1 MRRAAAFLLLAGAL
15 MLAVGWLADRP
26 GEVSI
31 TWQGWRVDT
40 SFGMLLAGAAALAAL
55 AVALASLWR
64 LVVTGPR
71 RFQRWRRDRRRR
83 RGYAA
88 LTSGLVAVAAG
99 DPQDARRHARR
110 ADALLDEPP
119 LTMLL
124 AAQAA
129 QLVGD
134 EEEARRHFERMLGK
148 PETEF
153 LGLRGLISQALK
165 SGDEAG
171 ALSLA
176 RRARAL
182 RPKTAWVQTTLLG
195 LEARAGDWEAAQ
207 CTLRDARRI
216 GAVPPA
222 QAARHAA
229 AIALERSREAAG
241 AGRAAEA
248 LAQAEAAWKADPD
261 HEAVAAWLA
270 GLHLDAGRA
279 RAAQRIIEQAWSR
292 APRPELAALHPRSRG
307 ATDPIARVKAAE
319 RLAALAPRHP
329 QSHLALA
336 RAAIDAQLWGEAR
349 RHLDA
354 AGAVS
359 AGQAD
364 GAVARLMARVEEAEK
379 GDGVAARRWLARAAE
394 APGEDGWTCGACGA
408 RHARWQAT
416 CGHCGA
422 FDRIAWSAGPRVDA
436 PAAARAALASRAS
449 EGKGP

>member
-40 SFGMLLAGAAALAAL
+40 SFGMMLAGAAALAAL

-71 RFQRWRRDRRRR
+71 RFRRWSRDRRRR

-134 EEEARRHFERMLGK
+134 EEEARRHFERMLAK

-165 SGDEAG
+165 SGDEAA

-182 RPKTAWVQTTLLG
+182 RPRTAWVQTTLLG
-195 LEARAGDWEAAQ
+195 LEARAGAWEDAQ
-207 CTLRDARRI
+207 RTLRDARRI

-222 QAARHAA
+222 EAARHAA
-229 AIALERSREAAG
+229 
-241 AGRAAEA
+241 
-248 LAQAEAAWKADPD
+248 
-261 HEAVAAWLA
+261 
-270 GLHLDAGRA
+270 
-279 RAAQRIIEQAWSR
+279 
-292 APRPELAALHPRSRG
+292 
-307 ATDPIARVKAAE
+307 
-319 RLAALAPRHP
+319 
-329 QSHLALA
+329 
-336 RAAIDAQLWGEAR
+336 
-349 RHLDA
+349 
-354 AGAVS
+354 
-359 AGQAD
+359 
-364 GAVARLMARVEEAEK
+364 
-379 GDGVAARRWLARAAE
+379 
-394 APGEDGWTCGACGA
+394 
-408 RHARWQAT
+408 
-416 CGHCGA
+416 
-422 FDRIAWSAGPRVDA
+422 
-436 PAAARAALASRAS
+436 
-449 EGKGP
+449 

>member
-1 MRRAAAFLLLAGAL
+1 

-26 GEVSI
+26 GEVSVV
-31 TWQGWRVDT
+31 WQGWRIDT
-40 SFGMLLAGAAALAAL
+40 SLGMLLAAALALAAA

-134 EEEARRHFERMLGK
+134 EAEARRHFELMLGK

-165 SGDEAG
+165 AGDEAA
-171 ALSLA
+171 ALELA

-182 RPKTAWVQTTLLG
+182 RPRTAWVQTTLLG

-207 CTLRDARRI
+207 RTLREARRI

-229 AIALERSREAAG
+229 AIALERSREAAA

-270 GLHLDAGRA
+270 ELHLEGGRA
-279 RAAQRIIEQAWSR
+279 RAATRIIEQAWSR
-292 APRPELAALHPRSRG
+292 APRPALAALHPRARG

-319 RLAALAPRHP
+319 RLAALSPRHP
-329 QSHLALA
+329 GSHLAQA
-336 RAAIDAQLWGEAR
+336 EAAIEARLWGEAR

-354 AGAVS
+354 AAA
-359 AGQAD
+359 AGQVD

-379 GDGVAARRWLARAAE
+379 GDGAAARRWLARAAE

-408 RHARWQAT
+408 RHARWQAN

-436 PAAARAALASRAS
+436 APPASAALPPRDSQ
-449 EGKGP
+449 GKAP